1 MDRLDNQL
9 HQLHHEGLLILT
21 NVADAAGARLVEQLG
36 NKAVATSS
44 AAVAW
49 VHGYPDGNT
58 LPLERLVSTVES
70 IARVISVPLTIDI
83 EAGYSDDLER
93 VAQVV
98 DAVIAAGAVGINI
111 EDGSS
116 PPELL
121 VRKIEIAR
129 QVADRRNVNLF
140 INARTDVY
148 LRGLVPAED
157 RVAET
162 LRRAALYQAAGA
174 NGLFAAGVTAEYE
187 IKALCEGTS
196 LPLNVLGFPGLPSPE
211 ALEALG
217 VRRLTAGS
225 GIAEFL
231 YGAMAGIAKSFM
243 QTGKFDSHD
252 LKALT
257 YGEVNALLKPSGKA

>member
-1 MDRLDNQL
+1 MDRLDTQL
-9 HQLHHEGLLILT
+9 HQLHQDGLLILT

-49 VHGYPDGNT
+49 AHGYPDGNA

-70 IARVISVPLTIDI
+70 IARVISVPLTVDI
-83 EAGYSDDLER
+83 EAGYSDDLAH
-93 VAQVV
+93 VAEVV

-111 EDGSS
+111 EDGAS

-121 VRKIEIAR
+121 AHKIEIAR

-148 LRGLVPAED
+148 LKSLVPAED

-162 LRRAALYQAAGA
+162 LKRAALYQAAGA
-174 NGLFAAGVTAEYE
+174 NGLFAAGVTSEYE
-187 IKALCEGTS
+187 IAALCKGTT
-196 LPLNVLGFPGLPSPE
+196 LPLNVLGLPGLPSPE
-211 ALEALG
+211 ALQAIG
-217 VRRLTAGS
+217 VRRLSAGS

-231 YGAMAGIAKSFM
+231 YGAMASVAQSFL
-243 QTGKFDSHD
+243 QTGKFDNHGI
-252 LKALT
+252 KALT